1 MAGNVATPKLLGNTP
16 DPYDGNPTKAQ
27 AFWNTL
33 ANYYTMNEAVYNTN
47 DKKVPAAL
55 TNFKA
60 GTCGGDWASDRIA
73 EALAANPTNY
83 GTWAQFQ
90 TAFEKQFIPPQV
102 QQEAIKGMHDTYMGN
117 REFNDWYQDW
127 THHARRSGVD
137 DNTKMYA
144 FRRCINAALQQKLV
158 ALSPQP
164 ATLPDLVDKARDLDR
179 SFRMFAPRSSYTPST
194 GGGRGRGRFTPRI
207 RTIEEEDPTA
217 EINVTRGRGQFRGRS
232 RGTSFRRGKL
242 SPEERE
248 RRFREK
254 LCMYCGKPGHVA
266 TNCNLGK
273 CPGTSLR
280 QMDSIPDQDM
290 DKMSIHDNVEA
301 NQLSTNQFA
310 PIADMNVM
318 DAPIKMLSVFNTD
331 PLDIDVAHI
340 NHTSF

>member
-1 MAGNVATPKLLGNTP
+1 MAGNVATPKLLGSTP

-33 ANYYTMNEAVYNTN
+33 ANYYTMNDAVYNTD

-55 TNFKA
+55 TNFKP
-60 GTCGGDWASDRIA
+60 GTRGGDWASDCIA
-73 EALAANPTNY
+73 DALAANLTNY
-83 GTWAQFQ
+83 GTWRQFQ

-127 THHARRSGVD
+127 THHTRRSGVD

-144 FRRCINAALQQKLV
+144 FRCCINLALQQKLV

-164 ATLPDLVDKARDLDR
+164 ATLPDLVDKARDLDH
-179 SFRMFAPRSSYTPST
+179 SFCMFAPWSYTPST
-194 GGGRGRGRFTPRI
+194 GGGHGRGRFTPRI
-207 RTIEEEDPTA
+207 RAIEEEEPTT
-217 EINVTRGRGQFRGRS
+217 EINTTRGCGQFRGRGC
-232 RGTSFRRGKL
+232 GTSFHRGKL

-248 RRFREK
+248 RRFQNK
-254 LCMYCGKPGHVA
+254 LCMYCGKPGHIA

-280 QMDSIPDQDM
+280 QMDSTPDNDM

-301 NQLSTNQFA
+301 NELSTNYFA
-310 PIADMNVM
+310 PIDMDVTL
-318 DAPIKMLSVFNTD
+318 KTLSVFNTD
-331 PLDIDVAHI
+331 PLNIDVAHI
-340 NHTSF
+340 NHLSF